1 MLCYVLGRIYYNNR
15 IRLAPRWHDPYILNI
30 IEENM
35 TNIKIID
42 TDFGKM
48 MINKNDLYV
57 GQLLDNYGEYCPAEV
72 AIFKN
77 CISSESIVVD
87 VGANIGASTLPFAA
101 MAKHVYAF
109 EPHPELFNMLCG
121 NLALNE
127 IKNVT
132 PYKLGCGEKVKILGY
147 QDLNFDEIGNYGGH
161 TLQEDFDE
169 EHQVSIVQLNI
180 PCNFLKIDVE
190 GMELQVLRGAINMIE
205 ECRPVM
211 FVENDR
217 EEKSDELLKY
227 INETLDYIA
236 YWHNFSFYRPDNF
249 NKNPINYYG
258 EVGGINLICFP
269 REIPAD
275 LTEFGFRLA
284 IPGSSWK

>member
-1 MLCYVLGRIYYNNR
+1 MKHSNK
-15 IRLAPRWHDPYILNI
+15 NI
-30 IEENM
+30 EIVPTEYG
-35 TNIKIID
+35 D
-42 TDFGKM
+42 M
-48 MINKNDLYV
+48 MVNKNDLYV
-57 GQLLDNYGEYCPAEV
+57 GRLLIEYHEYCPAEI

-77 CISSESIVVD
+77 CITNESIVVD
-87 VGANIGASTLPFAA
+87 VGANIGASTLPFAS

-132 PYKLGCGEKVKILGY
+132 PYKLGCGEKVKTLGY
-147 QDLNFDEIGNYGGH
+147 QDLKFDEIGNYGSH
-161 TLQEDFDE
+161 TLQDEYDED
-169 EHQVSIVQLNI
+169 HAVSIVRLNI

-190 GMELQVLRGAINMIE
+190 GMELQVLRGAVNMIE
-205 ECRPVM
+205 DCRPVM

-217 EEKSDELLKY
+217 EEKSEALLKY
-227 INETLDYIA
+227 LNEDLDYSC
-236 YWHNFSFYRPDNF
+236 YWHNYRFFREDNY

-258 EVGGINLICFP
+258 DIGGINLICFP
-269 REIPAD
+269 REISTD

-284 IPGSSWK
+284 TSGSSWKE